1 MTLFSAFNSNQKIY
15 FIALVLTISSYLIFS
30 GEYIVASM
38 AFLFLLTGLIVPDGK
53 RGSCDKI
60 FNDDVV
66 RQLRDVLIK
75 SGAGDLSTRV
85 TSIPE
90 GHVLSSVAWGL
101 NDLLDQLEQFMRDIH
116 ATILAADEG
125 NTKQTMFLPGFQGDI
140 RSAAVSFKDAS
151 VSIALSFKEKMKG
164 ELSVEFD
171 KASGGM
177 VVGLQAI
184 QHDIVVNAKNANIIN
199 AAAMRSSE
207 EAAQSVGEVK
217 TIVSEL
223 NTLIELINSSHDTI
237 HALNE
242 RTAEIGTVAD
252 LIKDIADQTNL
263 LALNAAIEAARAGE
277 HGRGFAVVADEVRKL
292 AERTQKATQE
302 ISMMVQT
309 LNQESSAVSENA
321 EKISYIASDAQNGIN
336 RFDDVLSKA
345 ATTSMEVGQWS
356 KLINDALFVTLAKI
370 DHIVYK
376 HTVYSAIVNMDQE
389 KASNLV
395 GHTQCRFGKWY
406 FSEDSASFKNTKAYG
421 LCDKHHESVHNHAI
435 EASKCV
441 IRQDCLNKE
450 TKSIIVKHIRAMEES
465 SSHLFTIL
473 DQMVDEANPR

>member
-101 NDLLDQLEQFMRDIH
+101 SDLLDQLEQFMRDIH

-125 NTKQTMFLPGFQGDI
+125 N
-140 RSAAVSFKDAS
+140 
-151 VSIALSFKEKMKG
+151 
-164 ELSVEFD
+164 
-171 KASGGM
+171 
-177 VVGLQAI
+177 
-184 QHDIVVNAKNANIIN
+184 
-199 AAAMRSSE
+199 
-207 EAAQSVGEVK
+207 
-217 TIVSEL
+217 
-223 NTLIELINSSHDTI
+223 
-237 HALNE
+237 
-242 RTAEIGTVAD
+242 
-252 LIKDIADQTNL
+252 
-263 LALNAAIEAARAGE
+263 
-277 HGRGFAVVADEVRKL
+277 
-292 AERTQKATQE
+292 
-302 ISMMVQT
+302 
-309 LNQESSAVSENA
+309 
-321 EKISYIASDAQNGIN
+321 
-336 RFDDVLSKA
+336 
-345 ATTSMEVGQWS
+345 
-356 KLINDALFVTLAKI
+356 
-370 DHIVYK
+370 
-376 HTVYSAIVNMDQE
+376 
-389 KASNLV
+389 
-395 GHTQCRFGKWY
+395 
-406 FSEDSASFKNTKAYG
+406 SASFKNTKAYG